1 MSERF
6 EARFSAV
13 GGQGVILAGDLL
25 ARAAYEEGKFSVQ
38 SPTYTAQVRGGPTK
52 IDVII
57 SAKKILYPRTA
68 EIDFFLSLAQRSY
81 DFFGVGLKPDCTVL
95 VDPNLVHDVRG
106 RKGVYKIPLIELTH
120 SKLGR
125 MVFTSVVALGAMVE
139 LTEIVQHDTI
149 RKIVE
154 KHAPK
159 GTEKINLKALDIGF
173 SAAKAVKSEISH

>member
-1 MSERF
+1 MADRF

-57 SAKKILYPRTA
+57 SEEKILYPRTMA
-68 EIDFFLSLAQRSY
+68 IDFFLSLAQRSF
-81 DFFGVGLKPDCTVL
+81 DSFGVGFKPDCTIL
-95 VDPNLVHDVRG
+95 VDPNLVHDC
-106 RKGVYKIPLIELTH
+106 KGHKNVYRIPIIDLTH
-120 SKLGR
+120 TGLGR
-125 MVFTSVVALGAMVE
+125 IVYTSVVALGAMVE
-139 LTEIVQHDTI
+139 LTHVVKNETI
-149 RKIVE
+149 QKIVE

-159 GTEKINLKALDIGF
+159 GTEKQNLKALDIGF
-173 SAAKAVKSEISH
+173 SAAAAAKADV

>member
-57 SAKKILYPRTA
+57 GTEKILYPRTTA
-68 EIDFFLSLAQRSY
+68 IDFFLSLAQRS
-81 DFFGVGLKPDCTVL
+81 FNAFAFGLKPDCTIL
-95 VDPNLVHDVRG
+95 VDPHLVTDCKDYKR
-106 RKGVYKIPLIELTH
+106 VYRIPLIELTR
-120 SKLGR
+120 KELGR
-125 MVFTSVVALGAMVE
+125 MVYTSVVALGAMVE
-139 LTEIVQHDTI
+139 LTGIVKHETI
-149 RKIVE
+149 QRVVE
-154 KHAPK
+154 THAPA
-159 GTEKINLKALDIGF
+159 GTEKQNVKALGIGF
-173 SAAKAVKSEISH
+173 AAAAKVRSEVKI